1 MAHDKINRRDF
12 LTLTGLASAG
22 VMLSSC
28 QPKVVEKIVK
38 ETVVVK
44 EEVEKQVTTVVE
56 KVVEKQ
62 VGLKQVPRERTLAI
76 CYGGSAGA
84 WATTGIA
91 GPYCTGYT
99 HQDGGAILLEPLFFY
114 SWFTG
119 ELTPWI
125 GETYEYNADYTE
137 LVVKIRKGVEWSDG
151 TPFTARDVV
160 FTLNMLIKH
169 APLLSNSAMVKEAV
183 KEATA
188 PDDFTVKIVFNVP
201 SPRFFHER
209 MTSKGDVGTYWV
221 PEHVYKN
228 VEDPTTFKWFDPEKG
243 EPLVTGPYKLALW
256 TNTQKFFDLREDW
269 WGAKTGFAPLPQV
282 ERVLYIPMSDETMAA
297 QLAITNVIDTT
308 FHLRAATLK
317 NIVEQGEPWISHSG
331 KKPPYGYIDYWP
343 TVMGFNCLEPPYSDP
358 DLRWAVNCAIN
369 RDQAIEVGLGG
380 AGKKAYLPIPG
391 WPVMQPFF
399 DSIKDLLAKYD
410 TTAFDLAKSE
420 SLVKSKGYEKDK
432 EGIWVKDGKR
442 LRLEIVSIAFLADIG
457 PVVAEQLRKAGFEAS
472 FITPADA
479 GDRIALG
486 KADAFIWGIGTCT
499 AADPYPLLGQFVH
512 TEIVKTGESG
522 WNNPYRWGTPEFTE
536 ILKEMNM
543 APIGSQKLIDIFH
556 KAMEIWLPQLP
567 FLSLTE
573 FYHHI
578 GMNTLYWTNWP
589 TEENPYVNGAS
600 WHLTFPWMV
609 HHLKPVK

>member
-1 MAHDKINRRDF
+1 MAERKVSRRDF
-12 LTLTGLASAG
+12 LALTGLASAG
-22 VMLSSC
+22 IMLSSC

-38 ETVVVK
+38 ETVVVEKKVEVQK
-44 EEVEKQVTTVVE
+44 EVT

-62 VGLKQVPRERTLAI
+62 VGLKQVPRERTLAV

-99 HQDGGAILLEPLFFY
+99 HQDGGAIMLEPLFFY
-114 SWFTG
+114 SWFSG
-119 ELTPWI
+119 QLTPWI
-125 GETYEYNADYTE
+125 GESYQYNADYTE

-151 TPFTARDVV
+151 VPFTARDVV
-160 FTLNMLIKH
+160 FTLNMLIKN
-169 APLLSNSAMVKEAV
+169 APLLGNSAMVKDAV

-188 PDDFTVKIVFNVP
+188 VDDFTVKIVFNRP

-228 VEDPTTFKWFDPEKG
+228 VEDPTTFRWFDPEKG
-243 EPLVTGPYKLALW
+243 EPLTTGPYKLTLW
-256 TNTQKFFDLREDW
+256 TSTQKFFDRRDDW
-269 WGAKTGFAPLPQV
+269 WGAKIGFAPLPQV
-282 ERVLYIPMSDETMAA
+282 ERILYIPMSDETMAA
-297 QLAITNVIDTT
+297 QLAISNVIDTT

-317 NIVEQGEPWISHSG
+317 NIVEQGPTWIAHSG
-331 KKPPYGYIDYWP
+331 KKAPYGYIDYWP
-343 TVMGFNCLEPPYSDP
+343 TVMGFNDLEPPYSDP

-380 AGKKAYLPIPG
+380 CGKPAYLPIPG

-399 DSIKDLLAKYD
+399 DSIKDLLAKYNTIAYD
-410 TTAFDLAKSE
+410 PAKSE
-420 SLVKSKGYEKDK
+420 SLVKGKGYVKDK
-432 EGIWVKDGKR
+432 EGIWTKDGKR

-512 TEIVKTGESG
+512 SEIVKTGESG

-536 ILKEMNM
+536 VLKEMNM
-543 APIGSQKLIDIFH
+543 APIGSQKLIEVFH

-589 TEENPYVNGAS
+589 TEENAYVNGAS
-600 WHLTFPWMV
+600 WHLTWPFLV
-609 HHLKPVK
+609 HHLKAAK